1 LSGKTGDKKREYRRI
16 AICLIIIRLGLN
28 VFESRVDKGE
38 TNTIKPEFKEFAK
51 VISWDE
57 PLNWPRRIH

>member
-51 VISWDE
+51 VIYWDE